1 MVDFTL
7 LEEFE
12 ARGIIKH
19 GTFTL
24 KSGYVTDT
32 YINYIHPNVGKAAIK
47 ILESAGYEVVISERK
62 CCGRPMISKGLLED
76 AKKNTDY
83 NTKILTKYI
92 NQGIKIV
99 GVEASCMSVMQDEF
113 PDLAEDRKMA
123 LKISKNTH
131 TIQDLLLEIQ
141 NDGKQ
146 QILWNEEVK
155 DLLLLVHCH
164 ERALEGVNKALNS
177 LNIPPNFS
185 ANIID
190 SGCCGMAGSFGME
203 KEHYEI
209 STKIAEDRL
218 LPNLRKSKENQ
229 EIVVTGISCH
239 DQIKDLSNKN
249 PRYLVEVLA
258 EAIRY

>member
-1 MVDFTL
+1 M
-7 LEEFE
+7 
-12 ARGIIKH
+12 
-19 GTFTL
+19 
-24 KSGYVTDT
+24 
-32 YINYIHPNVGKAAIK
+32 
-47 ILESAGYEVVISERK
+47 
-62 CCGRPMISKGLLED
+62 
-76 AKKNTDY
+76 
-83 NTKILTKYI
+83 I

-123 LKISKNTH
+123 LKISKNIH

-185 ANIID
+185 AKIID

-218 LPNLRKSKENQ
+218 LPNLRKSKESQ
-229 EIVVTGISCH
+229 EIV
-239 DQIKDLSNKN
+239 
-249 PRYLVEVLA
+249 P
-258 EAIRY
+258 